1 MEPRWARFIH
11 PTILAHLSGTTNLE
25 WRRPFFQWVNDNKW
39 ISVTDIDWAVAQE
52 KWPSVPH
59 RKLSQS
65 AIEFSTH
72 HGKKEV
78 PLYKNLEE
86 NMHRMR
92 SSMPKSKRDL
102 TDAYD
107 KLRNKN

>member
-1 MEPRWARFIH
+1 MQ
-11 PTILAHLSGTTNLE
+11 HLSGTMNLE
-25 WRRPFFQWVNDNKW
+25 WRRPFFQWVIDNKW

-52 KWPSVPH
+52 KWPSVPQ
-59 RKLSQS
+59 RKLAHS
-65 AIEFSTH
+65 AIQFSTD

-78 PLYKNLEE
+78 ALYKNLEE
-86 NMHRMR
+86 NLHRMR
-92 SSMPKSKRDL
+92 SPPEPKSKRDL